1 MDDGYRLGGIK
12 ERRKKKLNEKKKHFP
27 LRNVCLLL
35 GGRSYSVCRTCTKK
49 RKPGTKRKSRAFSR
63 HASTRLNKRNRK
75 SSVHRGE
82 LVARG
87 QPREPPRGPKSKGT
101 SMSKTTKKANGTIN
115 KAKSK
120 FPIQPHKCATRSSRE
135 GGGFI

>member
-12 ERRKKKLNEKKKHFP
+12 ERRKKKLKGKKKNFP
-27 LRNVCLLL
+27 LRNGCHTLL

-63 HASTRLNKRNRK
+63 HASHKFNKRNRK
-75 SSVHRGE
+75 GSLHRGE
-82 LVARG
+82 LAAIRG
-87 QPREPPRGPKSKGT
+87 QLREPPRGPKSKGT
-101 SMSKTTKKANGTIN
+101 STSKTTKKANGTN

-120 FPIQPHKCATRSSRE
+120 LSSTAR
-135 GGGFI
+135 II

>member
-1 MDDGYRLGGIK
+1 MPTTPQVVLYSMATRYYEIDGRPACPNDGC
-12 ERRKKKLNEKKKHFP
+12 HT
-27 LRNVCLLL
+27 LLS
-35 GGRSYSVCRTCTKK
+35 GRSYSVCRTCTKK

-101 SMSKTTKKANGTIN
+101 STSKTTKKANGTIN